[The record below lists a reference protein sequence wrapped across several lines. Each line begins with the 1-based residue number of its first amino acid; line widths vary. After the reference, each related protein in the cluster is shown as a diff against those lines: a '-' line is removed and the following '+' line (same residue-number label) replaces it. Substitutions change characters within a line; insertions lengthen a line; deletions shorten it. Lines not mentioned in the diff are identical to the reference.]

1 MERIDRQIETSEDTQ
16 IESVNA
22 LGERLLFD
30 RCGPRGLVGNGPDI
44 KTKHERKLKT
54 SSSGVAEDPDSPRKL
69 VQELKNSAFG
79 CMWLRG
85 HWEELKAQLEP
96 GKHWNGP
103 DRFLAVRLLG
113 RQPADAT
120 FDRTIA
126 LIYVACDGLNL
137 SEASAF
143 QDLLSDMHES
153 QLDRLRRGMEERWPE
168 LFEIERTEEC
178 RQILIDLVEENLAEL
193 NARIAEFEGVTDVTA
208 QKDLTRDKGD
218 VTPEGSRL
226 LNHIQKSR
234 NGLSRGIASFTRYQN
249 TCSQRDKGDPSGGQE
264 PRRTKEAVPDSA
276 HSTAS
281 GRRFARGGNE
291 REALDLDWAV
301 EAGAA
306 LDRGAGPTCDINKA
320 NARGDGSVDVMLE
333 TILADG
339 GTDSD
344 ELTRL
349 DCDGGQE
356 TAEFESETAR
366 ARYQSLHAQ
375 RCDTAAGTLLTPD
388 PEGDGGETHAAGIET
403 NGENATNEANFDEN
417 VSNTEPEVAAD
428 VMANSGAFLWT

>member
-1 MERIDRQIETSEDTQ
+1 MATEKQIAANQRNSRLSTGPTSALGRARSAMNAYKDGLRSKKRVLLRDESYAFENRKQKWMAKANPSDDMGEFLVNQIVCASFEIEHAVGAIWERIDRQIETSEDSE

-54 SSSGVAEDPDSPRKL
+54 SLSGVAEDPDSPRKL

-85 HWEELKAQLEP
+85 HWEELKAKLEP
-96 GKHWNGP
+96 DKHWNGP

-193 NARIAEFEGVTDVTA
+193 NARIAEFEGVTDATA
-208 QKDLTRDKGD
+208 QKDLTRDEGD
-218 VTPEGSRL
+218 VTPEGARL

-264 PRRTKEAVPDSA
+264 PRRTKEAVPD
-276 HSTAS
+276 
-281 GRRFARGGNE
+281 
-291 REALDLDWAV
+291 
-301 EAGAA
+301 
-306 LDRGAGPTCDINKA
+306 
-320 NARGDGSVDVMLE
+320 
-333 TILADG
+333 
-339 GTDSD
+339 
-344 ELTRL
+344 
-349 DCDGGQE
+349 
-356 TAEFESETAR
+356 
-366 ARYQSLHAQ
+366 
-375 RCDTAAGTLLTPD
+375 
-388 PEGDGGETHAAGIET
+388 
-403 NGENATNEANFDEN
+403 
-417 VSNTEPEVAAD
+417 
-428 VMANSGAFLWT
+428 